1 MTSMH
6 ADVRNH
12 CAFAVE
18 LALAAGGD
26 AEPHRQG
33 PARVEAKLA
42 ERR

>member
-6 ADVRNH
+6 ADVRNQY
-12 CAFAVE
+12 ARAVQ
-18 LALAAGGD
+18 LALAKGAD

-33 PARVEAKLA
+33 LATMEAKLA